1 MGSRDQ
7 MRNLE
12 IFRVGTDAVNEF
24 EYQKNQGELT
34 EQREHHLEQQDSPS
48 SPQTEAER
56 IEQVI
61 ADAHAKVEK
70 RKRKAKGGASTKA
83 APAKKAPGK
92 KSAKK
97 ATTKKA
103 ATRSTVK
110 KSAPK
115 SAARKS
121 AAKSTAKK
129 SAAKGSVKKS
139 AAKQSAARKTTK
151 KAPFRKPPARKTG
164 GRRR

>member
-12 IFRVGTDAVNEF
+12 IFKVGADAVNEF

-34 EQREHHLEQQDSPS
+34 EQREHYLGQPDSPS
-48 SPQTEAER
+48 GPGTEADR

-70 RKRKAKGGASTKA
+70 RKRRAKGAAGTKTAAKKSLPKSTKKA
-83 APAKKAPGK
+83 A
-92 KSAKK
+92 AKK
-97 ATTKKA
+97 ATGRKSAVKSA
-103 ATRSTVK
+103 AK

-115 SAARKS
+115 STAKKSTKKS
-121 AAKSTAKK
+121 AAKKPARKTAAKK
-129 SAAKGSVKKS
+129 SAA
-139 AAKQSAARKTTK
+139 
-151 KAPFRKPPARKTG
+151 RKPPARKTG

>member
-12 IFRVGTDAVNEF
+12 IYKVGADAVNEF

-34 EQREHHLEQQDSPS
+34 EQQEHHLQQQNSPS
-48 SPQTEAER
+48 GAGTEAER

-70 RKRKAKGGASTKA
+70 RKRKAARGKPIKA
-83 APAKKAPGK
+83 AGPKKSQRKKPAKKAAAR
-92 KSAKK
+92 STAKK
-97 ATTKKA
+97 A
-103 ATRSTVK
+103 
-110 KSAPK
+110 AP
-115 SAARKS
+115 
-121 AAKSTAKK
+121 KSTAKK
-129 SAAKGSVKKS
+129 SAAKKSVAKKS
-139 AAKQSAARKTTK
+139 AARKSASK
-151 KAPFRKPPARKTG
+151 KSAPGKSAKKKLGSRKPPAKKTG

>member
-12 IFRVGTDAVNEF
+12 IFKVGADAVNEF

-34 EQREHHLEQQDSPS
+34 EQQEHHLEHQNSPS
-48 SPQTEAER
+48 GPATEAER

-70 RKRKAKGGASTKA
+70 RKRKALRGTGSKA
-83 APAKKAPGK
+83 AAAKRSQGKKPVK
-92 KSAKK
+92 KSA
-97 ATTKKA
+97 TKKA
-103 ATRSTVK
+103 AARSTAK
-110 KSAPK
+110 KPASK
-115 SAARKS
+115 STAKNSVAK
-121 AAKSTAKK
+121 KSTAKK
-129 SAAKGSVKKS
+129 SAAKKS
-139 AAKQSAARKTTK
+139 ASRKTTK
-151 KAPFRKPPARKTG
+151 KSAARKLPPKKSG

>member
-12 IFRVGTDAVNEF
+12 IFRVGADAVNEF

-34 EQREHHLEQQDSPS
+34 EQREHHPEQQDSPAG
-48 SPQTEAER
+48 PETEAER

-70 RKRKAKGGASTKA
+70 RKRRAKGAAGTKAVAAKRSPAKSTKKA
-83 APAKKAPGK
+83 GAKKSPAKKSTAK
-92 KSAKK
+92 KPAVRSDAKK
-97 ATTKKA
+97 AA
-103 ATRSTVK
+103 S
-110 KSAPK
+110 
-115 SAARKS
+115 
-121 AAKSTAKK
+121 KSTAKK
-129 SAAKGSVKKS
+129 SAKKSAGKKSAARTTAAKKS
-139 AAKQSAARKTTK
+139 AAK
-151 KAPFRKPPARKTG
+151 KPPAKKTG